1 MRLGFG
7 GLRREAE
14 RMWRERQ
21 PRRSELGRGAS
32 TGGTHG
38 GMRHMAPPP
47 ARDRRRLGGTGKN
60 DLAWA
65 PKTLASLPPRCFFGV

>member
-47 ARDRRRLGGTGKN
+47 ARDRRRFGGTGKSRLGLGAQN
-60 DLAWA
+60 
-65 PKTLASLPPRCFFGV
+65 PCYLPPRCFFGV